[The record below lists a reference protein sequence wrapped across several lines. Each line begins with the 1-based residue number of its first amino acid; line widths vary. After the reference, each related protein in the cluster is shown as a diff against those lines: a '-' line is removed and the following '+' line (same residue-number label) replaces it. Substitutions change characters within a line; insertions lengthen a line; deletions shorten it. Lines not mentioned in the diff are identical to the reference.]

1 MTNQHDW
8 VNRYDA
14 IMMHNF
20 GLPKRVFVRGEGV
33 YLWDA
38 DGNKY
43 TDMFSGIAVTGLGQA
58 HPVVVSAVADQLAT
72 LGHTSNLFASPPQIA
87 LAERLAAIAT
97 GGDPA
102 KAARVYLG
110 NSGTEANE
118 AAFKATRLTGRT
130 KLVAMEGSFHGR
142 TMGSLALTST
152 AKYREPFEPLPG
164 DVTFVPFGDADALAA
179 AVDDSTAAVVL
190 ETIQGESGVVVP
202 PDGYLAQVRAVTRQH
217 GALLWVDEVQ
227 TGIGRCGEWLTSV
240 ADGLEPDLITVA
252 KGLGNGVP
260 IGACLAIG
268 PAGELFTPSSHGS
281 TFGGNPVAA
290 AAGLAVLDVIEADG
304 LLERSR
310 SMGEYLSAAVLGLGH
325 RQVLGVRGRGLL
337 RGIEIASE
345 IAPQVADAILDAGW
359 IINAPRPALLRLAP
373 PLIVTT
379 EVIDEFA
386 AVLARTLDAV
396 GGND

>member
-1 MTNQHDW
+1 
-8 VNRYDA
+8 
-14 IMMHNF
+14 
-20 GLPKRVFVRGEGV
+20 
-33 YLWDA
+33 
-38 DGNKY
+38 
-43 TDMFSGIAVTGLGQA
+43 MFSGIAVTGLGQA
-58 HPVVVSAVADQLAT
+58 HPAVVSAVADQLAT

-87 LAERLAAIAT
+87 LAERLAALAT

-118 AAFKATRLTGRT
+118 AGFKATRLTGRT

-164 DVTFVPFGDADALAA
+164 DVTFVPFGDAEALAA

-227 TGIGRCGEWLTSV
+227 TGTGRCGEWLTSV

-281 TFGGNPVAA
+281 TFGGNLVAA

-310 SMGEYLSAAVLGLGH
+310 SMGEYLSGAVLGLGH